1 MPKGVLYMPRAD
13 EGLAFLLKYENVA
26 WYENGTVRILDRRCY
41 PHPVSFVIC
50 KTSEEVAKAI
60 ADMVTQSAGPYLA
73 AGMGMVLAAH
83 EGERKGAAEQLRHMR
98 AAADMISNAR
108 PTTAKRMRQ
117 ITDGCL
123 EAAVRAAAA
132 NRPLVQAVFCHVIAI
147 TNARYHK
154 IEQTAKYLVEKF
166 PANGTVMTQCFA
178 ETILGFMCLE
188 CRRQNKNIKF
198 ICPETRPYFQGARL
212 TASVLHDMGF
222 DVTVITDNMPAWT
235 MHEKNVDVFTCAADA
250 ITMDGWVVNKVGT
263 LQISLAAKYWGIP
276 VYVTG
281 APDKCHE
288 FAADVK
294 IEERNPS
301 GVLEALGNPTAPE
314 GVHGFYPAFD
324 KTPPELITGI
334 VTDRGVYD
342 PQKLWDYYDGN
353 RAGEY
358 DVVV

>member
-1 MPKGVLYMPRAD
+1 
-13 EGLAFLLKYENVA
+13 
-26 WYENGTVRILDRRCY
+26 
-41 PHPVSFVIC
+41 
-50 KTSEEVAKAI
+50 
-60 ADMVTQSAGPYLA
+60 
-73 AGMGMVLAAH
+73 
-83 EGERKGAAEQLRHMR
+83 
-98 AAADMISNAR
+98 
-108 PTTAKRMRQ
+108 
-117 ITDGCL
+117 
-123 EAAVRAAAA
+123 
-132 NRPLVQAVFCHVIAI
+132 
-147 TNARYHK
+147 
-154 IEQTAKYLVEKF
+154 
-166 PANGTVMTQCFA
+166 MTQCFA

-188 CRRQNKNIKF
+188 CKRQNKNIKF

-222 DVTVITDNMPAWT
+222 DVTVITDNMPAWA
-235 MHEKNVDVFTCAADA
+235 MHEKKVDVFTCAADA

-288 FAADVK
+288 HADGVK
-294 IEERNPS
+294 IEQRDPKQ
-301 GVLEALGNPTAPE
+301 VLEALGSPTAPE

-334 VTDRGVYD
+334 VTDRGVYSPD
-342 PQKLWDYYDGN
+342 KLWDYYDGN